1 MAPPWSPQYRSPKPP
16 LQVRFIFCENYHF
29 NLIVSGTCII
39 LLSPSIY
46 LTAPFLSAHIMSGH
60 HFAPLLFPPTELCFS
75 PFINS
80 YTIALLLKYH
90 AHKHTSKAGVR
101 PTRPVASST
110 HNVSLIPT
118 FNYPCD
124 PVRFDLYAHRRLQ
137 HLMSYY
143 GVVDLALSILQ
154 RARPD
159 ADRRVLK
166 SKICQ

>member
-90 AHKHTSKAGVR
+90 AHKHTSRLINPQRFPHTNIQLPLR
-101 PTRPVASST
+101 PGSLRPVRTPAASTLDELLWS
-110 HNVSLIPT
+110 
-118 FNYPCD
+118 C
-124 PVRFDLYAHRRLQ
+124 
-137 HLMSYY
+137 
-143 GVVDLALSILQ
+143 
-154 RARPD
+154 
-159 ADRRVLK
+159 
-166 SKICQ
+166 